1 MRRKIILGSAS
12 PRRRELLSQIGVEF
26 TVKASEKEEVYHSS
40 TPEEIVKELGGSIQ
54 AGAVSVIALAM
65 AYGVYA
71 GYFKQMIET
80 FFNGLCG

>member
-1 MRRKIILGSAS
+1 M
-12 PRRRELLSQIGVEF
+12 
-26 TVKASEKEEVYHSS
+26 
-40 TPEEIVKELGGSIQ
+40 EEIVKELGGSVQ
-54 AGAVSVIALAM
+54 TGAAAVIALAM

>member
-1 MRRKIILGSAS
+1 M
-12 PRRRELLSQIGVEF
+12 
-26 TVKASEKEEVYHSS
+26 
-40 TPEEIVKELGGSIQ
+40 EEIVKELGGSIQ

-80 FFNGLCG
+80 FLTVCVVRRMT